1 MHKKHTLL
9 FLLVFLSICFQACK
23 EEVVSPAE
31 NLSDVPSGIIV
42 KEKDSSGAYQIICEM
57 KLYKSDDRIYFDSIQ
72 YTKPIRVI
80 DNFYNVSQ
88 YYNIPTLIFD
98 YTYLESKRFIHINGI
113 LEIKDGG
120 TVSIRPTSADEFA
133 FSTAIKFDNNN
144 KIERIGDYTFLYDEF
159 HICMVNVLYSYNNSL
174 FASLY
179 PDRVSDGNSGYCG
192 CYDNHISSYGQYF
205 SKDGSMDSAQV
216 YIPKYAVC
224 QLSGPQEYDTIIVS
238 YTPTQNKT
246 GLAQLSIPHK
256 TRTNE
261 VFLSPLLEYVPLTQ
275 TENKLVDQ
283 IYFPKTGFTYK
294 FQYTFDA
301 LQRVTSAEIYNIQ
314 VSAEQRIEIIY

>member
-1 MHKKHTLL
+1 
-9 FLLVFLSICFQACK
+9 
-23 EEVVSPAE
+23 
-31 NLSDVPSGIIV
+31 
-42 KEKDSSGAYQIICEM
+42 M

-72 YTKPIRVI
+72 YTKPIRVL

-98 YTYLESKRFIHINGI
+98 YTYLESKRFIHINGT
-113 LEIKDGG
+113 LEIEPGG
-120 TVSIRPTSADEFA
+120 KVSIRPTTADVFA

-144 KIERIGDYTFLYDEF
+144 KIERIGDYTFLYEEF
-159 HICMVNVLYSYNNSL
+159 ELCGVNVFYNYNNNL
-174 FASLY
+174 FTGLY
-179 PDRVSDGNSGYCG
+179 PNRWTGGGYCG
-192 CYDNHISSYGQYF
+192 SCYEGDFSSHGKYF
-205 SKDGSMDSAQV
+205 SNEGNMDSAQV
-216 YIPKYAVC
+216 FLPKYTGCAM
-224 QLSGPQEYDTIIVS
+224 GPFEIYDTVMVS

-246 GLAQLSIPHK
+246 GLAQLSIPFKSRIAEGVLFH
-256 TRTNE
+256 
-261 VFLSPLLEYVPLTQ
+261 LLEYVPLTQ